1 MAAHGQL
8 WSKGGDRGVYKSNDG
23 GESWE
28 RIHYVSEHNGAA
40 ERLSPYWL
48 NEMIFRNGV
57 EVPRRLAGN
66 SPCGMPDV
74 VTSSLFL
81 AVPLREDFHKVE
93 LQNHL

>member
-1 MAAHGQL
+1 MFAALRRHFGCAQCRLCFLMAAYRWHITIKCGRA
-8 WSKGGDRGVYKSNDG
+8 K
-23 GESWE
+23 
-28 RIHYVSEHNGAA
+28 
-40 ERLSPYWL
+40 SPYGL